1 MGSSANANRSDKIVT
16 LRTLAAHL
24 DLDPATISVVL
35 NDIPGRSIPE
45 STRERVKA
53 AARAFGYS
61 PNLLA
66 QSLRTRKTRTIGV
79 VLPDVVDTYH
89 AQIVSGI
96 SNHLARVNYFC
107 AVLPHGYN
115 PSLVPMHIDRLIKR
129 GVEGLIVIDTVLDQ
143 ASLVPTVAV
152 GCSGYTAGATVI
164 ELDHGRA
171 AALAVECIL
180 QHGHQRFLLIGND
193 GCNVHGSKMSNAV
206 RQVATSFG
214 LEVKVGQTKRTGGQ
228 CQIIEGTGDV
238 FSHRSTSLDGVKA
251 VVALGAD
258 AATIAIRSFSGDGV
272 CAARDVLV
280 VCIDSEGKSVADS
293 TTTLIRQ
300 PLRNTGQLAA
310 EMLFHKLNANFSVPQ
325 LITIEPEMVART
337 MATPSGPKARPPDA
351 SPSHLLN
358 GLLGA
363 ASDDKN

>member
-1 MGSSANANRSDKIVT
+1 MSSAANANSPDKIVT

-35 NDIPGRSIPE
+35 NDVPGRCIPD

-66 QSLRTRKTRTIGV
+66 RSLRTRKTRTIGV

-96 SNHLARVNYFC
+96 SNHLARVDYFC

-129 GVEGLIVIDTVLDQ
+129 GVEGLIVIDTELDQ

-152 GCSGYTAGATVI
+152 GCSGYTAGTTVI

-171 AALAVECIL
+171 AALALECIL
-180 QHGHQRFLLIGND
+180 RHGHQRFLLIGND
-193 GCNVHGSKMSNAV
+193 GCNVHGSKLSNAV
-206 RQVATSFG
+206 RQVAASFG
-214 LEVKVGQTKRTGGQ
+214 LEVRVGQTRMIGGQ
-228 CQIIEGTGDV
+228 CQIIEGADDL
-238 FSHRSTSLDGVKA
+238 FSHRSSSLDGVKA
-251 VVALGAD
+251 IVALGAD
-258 AATIAIRSFSGDGV
+258 AATLAIRSFSGGGV

-293 TTTLIRQ
+293 TTTVIRQ

-310 EMLFHKLNANFSVPQ
+310 EILFHKLNANFSVPQ

-337 MATPSGPKARPPDA
+337 MFAPSGPKAQG
-351 SPSHLLN
+351 S
-358 GLLGA
+358 
-363 ASDDKN
+363 